1 MKWLQTYR
9 ILCEMNERLSWPQ
22 EDLRRFQ
29 LWKLRELVRH
39 AYFNSPF
46 YHQWYVQNGFDPK
59 SIQTLHD
66 LKQIPII
73 EKAMLLAADPMQICT
88 VKSGEDIIIE
98 KTSGSTGRPLQIPR
112 TWRDL
117 YYIKAK
123 VIRAF
128 QQTGF
133 RFYHRQAVLKSS
145 TESITGRYWFE
156 NFGILRKY
164 WLAVTDPPEAN
175 VKKLRRIRPGHLHG
189 YPSGLLEIAE
199 YLEKQ
204 GRTLHIPIICCG
216 AEVLDEATR
225 SMIQRTFAAQV
236 FDLYGT
242 REVGNIA
249 WECRQHQGL
258 HVNDDAILLELL
270 DDSGRE
276 VPVGSEGDVVV
287 TFLDGYDYPLIRYRL
302 GDRAVRLEGAC
313 SCGVQFSRLHQV
325 TGRSDGRI
333 RLPSGEWISGLVFQ
347 ELRALPDVAAFRIIQ
362 DDVASIKLQLIPKKD
377 LAADQLGEIVQKT
390 SSLVRGQLR
399 VLLEILPAFPR
410 DEAGKL
416 RAVQCR
422 LTADQQA
429 LHRSQ
434 S

>member
-9 ILCEMNERLSWPQ
+9 ILREMNEHLRWSQ

-39 AYFNSPF
+39 AYFNSPY
-46 YHQWYVQNGFDPK
+46 YHQWYVQNSFDPRD
-59 SIQTLHD
+59 IQTL
-66 LKQIPII
+66 QVISRIPIV
-73 EKAMLLAADPMQICT
+73 EKAMLLDADPMQVCT
-88 VKSGEDIIIE
+88 AKSSEGINIE

-145 TESITGRYWFE
+145 TETLTGRHWFE

-164 WLAVTDPPEAN
+164 FLAVTDPPELN
-175 VKKLRRIRPGHLHG
+175 IKKLRRIRPQHLHG

-204 GRTLHIPIICCG
+204 GRMLRIPNICCG

-225 SMIQRTFAAQV
+225 SMIQRFFAAQV

-276 VPVGSEGDVVV
+276 VPPGSEGEVVV

-302 GDRAVRLEGAC
+302 GDRAVRLAGAC
-313 SCGVQFSRLHQV
+313 PCGVQFSRLHQV
-325 TGRSDGRI
+325 TGRSDSRI

-362 DDVASIKLQLIPKKD
+362 DDAASIKLQLLPKRE
-377 LAADQLGEIVQKT
+377 LAADQIVEIVRKA
-390 SSLVRGQLR
+390 SSLVRGKLK
-399 VLLEILPAFPR
+399 VIPEILPAFPR
-410 DEAGKL
+410 DEGGKL

-422 LTADQQA
+422 LKAN
-429 LHRSQ
+429 L
-434 S
+434 